1 MTDGAPYDH
10 GLPMLFTKM
19 SVASLHDEV
28 RYADAAYRAGTPVMS
43 DEDFDARVRQLQA
56 VAPHDPLLQKPGGG
70 TALLSLDNRPFSEW
84 MEKLPEGTPMIVQP
98 KIDGCAVALRY
109 VDGRLDA
116 AWTRSGRSAMPAV
129 SLVDSIPRKIDAPG
143 TVQVNGELYD
153 VGVEKS
159 QQNAAR
165 SLNKKPNGD
174 GLAFM
179 AYTLVDAQGDELAS
193 LHTMSK
199 WGFLVPDTLVCTQPE
214 EVEAL
219 HQRWKM
225 GDLFESL
232 PTDGI
237 VVKVFMHDLQ
247 RELGANSRCPLWALA
262 MKKF

>member
-10 GLPMLFTKM
+10 GLPMLFTQM
-19 SVASLHDEV
+19 SVASLRDEV
-28 RYADAAYRAGTPVMS
+28 RNADAAYRAGTPVMS
-43 DEDFDARVRQLQA
+43 DEDFDALVRQLQA
-56 VAPHDPLLQKPGGG
+56 VAPHAPELQKPGGG
-70 TALLSLDNRPFSEW
+70 TALLSLDNRPLSEW
-84 MEKLPEGTPMIVQP
+84 MEKLPEGTPLIVQP

-129 SLVDSIPRKIDAPG
+129 NLVDSIPRRIDATG

-153 VGVEKS
+153 VDQECS
-159 QQNAAR
+159 QKNAAR
-165 SLNKKPNGD
+165 SLNKTPGGD
-174 GLAFM
+174 GLMFM
-179 AYTLVDAQGDELAS
+179 AYTLVDAEANELAS
-193 LHTMSK
+193 LQVISE

-225 GDLFESL
+225 GDLFEAL

-247 RELGANSRCPLWALA
+247 RELGSSSRCPLWALA

>member
-1 MTDGAPYDH
+1 MPVVK
-10 GLPMLFTKM
+10 GLPISFAQM
-19 SVASLHDEV
+19 SVASL
-28 RYADAAYRAGTPVMS
+28 RALWRKADAAYRAGTPVMS
-43 DEDFDARVRQLQA
+43 DEDFDALVRQLQA
-56 VAPHDPLLQKPGGG
+56 VAPHAPELQKPGGG
-70 TALLSLDNRPFSEW
+70 TALLSLDNRPLSEW
-84 MEKLPEGTPMIVQP
+84 MEKLPEGTPLIVQP

-116 AWTRSGRSAMPAV
+116 AWTRSGRSAIPAV

-153 VGVEKS
+153 VDQECS
-159 QQNAAR
+159 QKNAAR
-165 SLNKKPNGD
+165 SLNRKPGGD
-174 GLAFM
+174 GLVFM
-179 AYTLVDAQGDELAS
+179 AYTLVDAEANELAS
-193 LHTMSK
+193 LQVMSE
-199 WGFLVPDTLVCTQPE
+199 WGFLVPDTLVCTRPD

-262 MKKF
+262 MKRL